1 MINSLDTGKIIR
13 YSIKKL
19 IKIKSKI
26 QKTVIMYKSRFRFFR
41 FEFYKELFLAWI
53 SYLKMEIPT
62 RKDYLF

>member
-41 FEFYKELFLAWI
+41 FDDEFKN
-53 SYLKMEIPT
+53 
-62 RKDYLF
+62 DNN